1 MHPVLLGIIVI
12 TVLIS
17 LVGFQKP
24 EVFEKY
30 KFNVGAIQNRKEYIR
45 LLSAGFLHA
54 DFGHLF
60 FNMFSLYMFGDAVI
74 EGVKDSDGTVFLE
87 GFGVQGFLI
96 IYIGAILLGNLFSL
110 YLYKSQSWY
119 SAIGASGGVS
129 GIVFASIALFP
140 FSQVGIFPLPFY
152 IDGYIFGA
160 LYFAYSVY
168 MMLNPSPH
176 DNIGHA
182 AHLGGAAFGLVYAVA
197 LQPEVAMS
205 NARFLLIMSLPLI
218 YMGYEV
224 FVKKRIG

>member
-60 FNMFSLYMFGDAVI
+60 FNMLTLYFFAPV
-74 EGVKDSDGTVFLE
+74 VLYVY
-87 GFGVQGFLI
+87 GVQGFLI
-96 IYIGAILLGNLFSL
+96 IYFASIVIGNLFSL
-110 YLYKSQSWY
+110 YLYKRQSWY

-129 GIVFASIALFP
+129 GILFAAVAYAPKEISVNF
-140 FSQVGIFPLPFY
+140 LPGFA
-152 IDGYIFGA
+152 FGA

-168 MMLNPSPH
+168 MMLNPRAN

-182 AHLGGAAFGLVYAVA
+182 AHLGGAAFGLFYAVA

-205 NARFLLIMSLPLI
+205 NARYLLIMSLPLI